1 MTAFDYA
8 VLVIIGVS
16 VFISLMRGAVREI
29 VPLLGW
35 LLAFYTAKTYATELV
50 PLLPQDIP
58 SDQLKMLAAFVILF
72 LAVILLSSLCS
83 IALSGVLKKIG
94 LGGVNRLL
102 GGVFGLI
109 RGVVV
114 VCVLVLL
121 AGMTQIPKDERWAN
135 AMFSAPLEAL
145 VKAILPWLPERVA
158 KQVSYD

>member
-35 LLAFYTAKTYATELV
+35 ILAFYTARTYATELV

-58 SDQLKMLAAFVILF
+58 TERLKMLAAFLVLF
-72 LAVILLSSLCS
+72 LAVLLLSSLCS
-83 IALSGVLKKIG
+83 IALSGLLKKIG

-102 GGVFGLI
+102 GGVFGLV
-109 RGVVV
+109 RGFLVVI
-114 VCVLVLL
+114 VLVLL
-121 AGMTQIPKDERWAN
+121 AGMTHLPKDERWAN
-135 AMFSAPLEAL
+135 AMFNAPL
-145 VKAILPWLPERVA
+145 
-158 KQVSYD
+158 D